1 MDHREHWKNVY
12 TQRSPLE
19 VSWYQRE
26 PTTSL
31 DLIEAAGATA
41 GSSIIDVGGGA
52 STLVDH
58 LLARGFTDLTVMD
71 LAGSALTEAAE
82 RLGEHGEV
90 VDWLE
95 ADVTEWQPARTYDV
109 CHDRAVYHFLVEAG
123 DRARYP
129 AVAEAALPVGAH
141 LIIAT
146 FAPEGPEKCSGL
158 PVARYDAPSLAT
170 ELGEGFHRLE
180 SRHETHQTP
189 DGAEQAFGFHLFQ
202 RV

>member
-1 MDHREHWKNVY
+1 MDRRDHWEEVY
-12 TQRSPLE
+12 AGRSPLE

-31 DLIEAAGATA
+31 DLIEAAGTPKHA
-41 GSSIIDVGGGA
+41 GIVDVGGGA

-58 LLARGFTDLTVMD
+58 LLGRGFTDLTVMD
-71 LAGSALTEAAE
+71 LAGRALAAAEE
-82 RLGEHGEV
+82 RLGERGEE

-95 ADVTEWQPARTYDV
+95 ADVTAWQPARQYALW
-109 CHDRAVYHFLVEAG
+109 HDRAVFHFLVDPT
-123 DRARYP
+123 DRARYR
-129 AVAEAALPVGAH
+129 ATAEAALPSGAH

-158 PVARYDAPSLAT
+158 PVARYDAPALAT

-189 DGAEQAFGFHLFQ
+189 GGAEQAFGFHLFQ